1 MKNTKMMQ
9 EKKELLE
16 VCKEF
21 VNSNDKSNSYLC
33 RFHRLYLDGSYTG
46 YDTYKYNINRVK
58 SLKTDNSLEKFAFQ
72 TFCKFVRIEFFENS
86 SRVTNEIIKTSLM
99 EDLAADEY
107 NNLMEEIIK
116 NVAEFKADHE

>member
-1 MKNTKMMQ
+1 MKNSKIMQ
-9 EKKELLE
+9 EKKELTE

-21 VNSNDKSNSYLC
+21 VNSNNKSNSYLC

-46 YDTYKYNINRVK
+46 YDIYKYNVNRVK

-72 TFCKFVRIEFFENS
+72 TFCKFIRIEFFENS
-86 SRVTNEIIKTSLM
+86 SRVTNAIIKTYLI
-99 EDLAADEY
+99 EGLADKY

>member
-9 EKKELLE
+9 EKKELME

-58 SLKTDNSLEKFAFQ
+58 SLKTDKSLEKFSFQ
-72 TFCKFVRIEFFENS
+72 TFCKFIRIEFFENS
-86 SRVTNEIIKTSLM
+86 SRVTNDIIKTCLI
-99 EDLAADEY
+99 EDLADEY